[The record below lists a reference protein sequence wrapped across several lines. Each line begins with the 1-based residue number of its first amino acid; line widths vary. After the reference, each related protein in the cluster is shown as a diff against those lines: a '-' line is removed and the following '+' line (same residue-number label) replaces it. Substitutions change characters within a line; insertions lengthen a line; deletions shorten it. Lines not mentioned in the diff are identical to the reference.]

1 MAEFLAAA
9 GLTAM
14 AAAFLVPAY
23 GGVQKYLLKMQAE
36 RAAQCLAGD
45 IAALQQYSFYD
56 ISGKSRLEMDADKG
70 GYRIYYGGKLAVL
83 RKFENGLYFDQ
94 HFNALKFSGE
104 GAPSAA
110 NNRIKPSAN
119 GCRYSLLPEG
129 LCLNEGQQRLFAGG
143 SFSVPVSGSNH
154 LRKRGWRIY

>member
-1 MAEFLAAA
+1 MAAVTLKNEGFGLAEFLAAA

-23 GGVQKYLLKMQAE
+23 GGVQKYLLKMEAE

-56 ISGKSRLEMDADKG
+56 MSGKSRLEMDTDKG
-70 GYRIYYGGKLAVL
+70 GYRIYYGGKLSVL

-110 NNRIKPSAN
+110 NNYIIK
-119 GCRYSLLPEG
+119 CRQDRTISKWL
-129 LCLNEGQQRLFAGG
+129 QVQ
-143 SFSVPVSGSNH
+143 PVTG
-154 LRKRGWRIY
+154 RVVFK

>member
-1 MAEFLAAA
+1 MAAVTLKNKGFGLAEFLAAA
-9 GLTAM
+9 GLMAM

-23 GGVQKYLLKMQAE
+23 GGMQKYLLKMQAE

-56 ISGKSRLEMDADKG
+56 MSGKSRLEMDADKG

-110 NNRIKPSAN
+110 NNYIIK
-119 GCRYSLLPEG
+119 CRQDKSISKWL
-129 LCLNEGQQRLFAGG
+129 QVQ
-143 SFSVPVSGSNH
+143 PVTG
-154 LRKRGWRIY
+154 RVVFK

>member
-1 MAEFLAAA
+1 MAAVTLKNKGFGLAEFLAAA

-23 GGVQKYLLKMQAE
+23 GGVQKYLLKMEAE

-56 ISGKSRLEMDADKG
+56 ISGKSRLEMD
-70 GYRIYYGGKLAVL
+70 GGKLAVL

-110 NNRIKPSAN
+110 NNYIIK
-119 GCRYSLLPEG
+119 CRQDKTISKWL
-129 LCLNEGQQRLFAGG
+129 QVQ
-143 SFSVPVSGSNH
+143 PVTG
-154 LRKRGWRIY
+154 RVVFK